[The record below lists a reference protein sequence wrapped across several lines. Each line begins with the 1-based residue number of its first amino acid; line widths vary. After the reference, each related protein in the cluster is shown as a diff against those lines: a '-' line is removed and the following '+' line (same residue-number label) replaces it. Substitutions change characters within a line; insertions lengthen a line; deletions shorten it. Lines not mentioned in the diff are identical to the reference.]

1 MLDYTLGS
9 SHNAVDINK
18 TVESNIDLI
27 PSILKAQAPSGC
39 NRTARYYGAVKGT
52 VVKHLKKG
60 LQLLQLGDTESDS
73 KDILEIV
80 QSVHAVVLQ
89 QQI

>member
-1 MLDYTLGS
+1 MLLTLTKQWK
-9 SHNAVDINK
+9 V
-18 TVESNIDLI
+18 TDLI

-39 NRTARYYGAVKGT
+39 DRTARYYGVVKGT
-52 VVKHLKKG
+52 VIKHLKKG

-73 KDILEIV
+73 KDTLEIV
-80 QSVHAVVLQ
+80 QSVHAMVLQ

>member
-1 MLDYTLGS
+1 MQG
-9 SHNAVDINK
+9 
-18 TVESNIDLI
+18 NIDFI

-39 NRTARYYGAVKGT
+39 DRTARYYGVVKGT

-73 KDILEIV
+73 KDTLEIV
-80 QSVHAVVLQ
+80 QSVHAMVLQ